1 MNTNKKL
8 GLGGATFGGSKN
20 NNKLISKKIFGNV
33 SIENS
38 IELIEYAFK
47 NGIKVFDTSPLYG
60 AGKSAVSYTHL
71 TLPTNREV

>member
-20 NNKLISKKIFGNV
+20 NNKLISRKIFGNV

-38 IELIEYAFK
+38 IELIRYAYK
-47 NGIKVFDTSPLYG
+47 NGIKVFDLCMELVKVNY
-60 AGKSAVSYTHL
+60 L
-71 TLPTNREV
+71 MEMR

>member
-38 IELIEYAFK
+38 IE
-47 NGIKVFDTSPLYG
+47 
-60 AGKSAVSYTHL
+60 
-71 TLPTNREV
+71 

>member
-20 NNKLISKKIFGNV
+20 NNKLISRKIFGYV

-38 IELIEYAFK
+38 IELI
-47 NGIKVFDTSPLYG
+47 
-60 AGKSAVSYTHL
+60 
-71 TLPTNREV
+71 